1 MERRRL
7 EKKHALRGDFTGF
20 YSKAA
25 LTGGFI
31 RQSDSQGP
39 CRRGA
44 RKHVW
49 RSQSNSRAQ
58 GSPGAWPQCGRAMAG
73 TSSSSAVYRPQHCCI
88 AERPTPQ
95 DLHSAAGLGLC
106 AFTTGASGVPPSH
119 RRCHWLLE
127 GSTFIWGGGSV
138 IQLPLGS
145 FSQAIL
151 GVLRRHTLWFIVA
164 LTLSPTP

>member
-1 MERRRL
+1 MASSGNQTPKGLAGGGLVSTFGGPSPTRGRRAVL
-7 EKKHALRGDFTGF
+7 GRGR
-20 YSKAA
+20 SA
-25 LTGGFI
+25 GG
-31 RQSDSQGP
+31 P
-39 CRRGA
+39 
-44 RKHVW
+44 
-49 RSQSNSRAQ
+49 
-58 GSPGAWPQCGRAMAG
+58 WPG